1 MPNNKKILILEDD
14 AALVKALSQIL
25 EKEGY
30 AVLSALDGD
39 TGFKLIE
46 KEKPDLIILD
56 IILPRKSGHEV
67 MQEISKRE
75 ELKQIPV
82 VVLTNLES
90 SQDVDKMMELGARC
104 YLTKSDH
111 SLEEVVEKVRDSLQK
126 PKP

>member
-14 AALVKALSQIL
+14 AALVKALSQAL

-39 TGFKLIE
+39 AGFKLIE
-46 KEKPDLIILD
+46 EEKPDLIILD

-90 SQDVDKMMELGARC
+90 SQDVDKMMRLGAKC
-104 YLTKSDH
+104 YLIKSDH
-111 SLEEVVEKVRDSLQK
+111 SLEEVVEKVKESLIS
-126 PKP
+126 P